1 LVHNGDVTVF
11 FLGDVVSD
19 MIVAEGLAKHY
30 GKVTA
35 LGGVDLRVPA
45 GTVLG
50 LLGPNGA
57 GKTTAVRILT
67 TLLRPDEG
75 RATVAG
81 HDVLRD
87 PAAVREVIGLSGQY
101 AAVDEHLTGRENL
114 DMVGRLYHL
123 GGKASAVRATELLER
138 FDLVDA
144 ADRVTKTYSGGMRR
158 RLDLAASLVARPQV
172 IFLDEPTTGLDPRS
186 RLGMW
191 DVIRELVREGA
202 TLLLTT
208 QYLEEADA
216 LADDIAI
223 IDSGKVIAQG
233 TANELKAQVGRE
245 RVELIVADRSE
256 VPKAVATLR
265 SLATADPVVD
275 EETHMVTIQVTGGT
289 LALANVVRELDTAG
303 VEAQDLA
310 LRRPTL
316 DEVFLSLTGHATEEE
331 S

>member
-1 LVHNGDVTVF
+1 
-11 FLGDVVSD
+11 
-19 MIVAEGLAKHY
+19 MIVAEGLTKHY

-35 LGGVDLRVPA
+35 LDGVDLSVPT
-45 GTVLG
+45 GTVLA

-57 GKTTAVRILT
+57 GKTTVVRILT
-67 TLLRPDEG
+67 TLLRPDTG

-87 PAAVREVIGLSGQY
+87 PGAVRKVIGLSGQY

-123 GGKASAVRATELLER
+123 GAKASQARAAELLEQ
-138 FDLVDA
+138 FDLTDA

-223 IDSGKVIAQG
+223 IDSGKLIAQG
-233 TANELKAQVGRE
+233 TADALKAQVGGE
-245 RVELIVADRSE
+245 RVELVVADRSE
-256 VPKAVATLR
+256 VPKAVAALA

-275 EETHMVTIQVTGGT
+275 EDTHMVTVQVSGGT
-289 LALANVVRELDTAG
+289 RALADVVRELDTAG
-303 VEAQDLA
+303 VVAQDLA

-316 DEVFLSLTGHATEEE
+316 DEVFLSLTGHAAEEE